1 MAPSIAVSN
10 LTRLLV
16 ASFAML
22 AVACSSGG
30 DDEPGAGDD
39 DTTTTEATG
48 TTALTQARTPS
59 ATATPAGGVPSFTA
73 GKWAAGEAQVTVT
86 GGATITLTG
95 KLLTTSSSD
104 RNTTRLI
111 FADDV
116 KTISVSI
123 SKEFQPFAASVYDG
137 KTSVRTGNSD
147 KPCTVTYTQADD
159 KRIEGSFRC
168 DDARVEVGG
177 SAAVVIEGTFSA
189 TR

>member
-16 ASFAML
+16 ASIAML

-30 DDEPGAGDD
+30 DDDSDAADD
-39 DTTTTEATG
+39 DTVTTEATG
-48 TTALTQARTPS
+48 TTAPTRAGTAA
-59 ATATPAGGVPSFTA
+59 ATATAAGGVPSFTA
-73 GKWAAGEAQVTVT
+73 GKWAAGEAQVTVS
-86 GGATITLTG
+86 GGATIALTG
-95 KLLTTSSSD
+95 KLLTTSSTE

-137 KTSVRTGNSD
+137 KTSVRTGTSD
-147 KPCTVTYTQADD
+147 KPCTVTYKQADD
-159 KRIEGSFRC
+159 KRVEGSFRC
-168 DDARVEVGG
+168 DDARVEIGG
-177 SAAVVIEGTFSA
+177 AGAAVIEGTFFA